1 VIDDMFVINPVAHA
15 YNLEPANMKSRYGEA
30 VRDALWAFH
39 AAWSPPDAVMT
50 HEEFTSDWTVDAMA
64 QALFVESDVDLAT
77 THTLRLD
84 SYFHDGL
91 CAREKTVEA
100 IQKYPD
106 RFFAYVG
113 VDPTAGL
120 ETCLRE
126 LDEQMEELPQAIGLK
141 MYPSQVEPFRAWRLD
156 DETLAFPIIERAI
169 EHGLKTIAI
178 HKAAPLGPVPMN
190 PYRIDDLDGAA
201 GRFPEISF
209 EIIHAGMAF
218 THETAMALGRYPNV
232 YANLELTNYF
242 LVKAP
247 KLFEEIISEFMMWGG
262 PDKTLFSDGTMFVH
276 TQAFLEA
283 FMGFEFKDETLAGL
297 GIPQITREDKEKI
310 LGLNYAR
317 MIDLDIEA
325 AKKKIAG
332 DEFDVAR
339 RQGRPAPYSAWK
351 AEFATDPAGFRREA
365 DPVAAA

>member
-1 VIDDMFVINPVAHA
+1 MFVINPVAHA
-15 YNLEPANMKSRYGEA
+15 YNLEPANMKSKYGEA

-39 AAWSPPDAVMT
+39 AAWSPPHAVMT

-84 SYFHDGL
+84 TYFHDGL
-91 CAREKTVEA
+91 CSREKTVEA
-100 IQKYPD
+100 INKYPD

-126 LDEQMEELPQAIGLK
+126 LDEQMEELPQAVGLK
-141 MYPSQVEPFRAWRLD
+141 MYPSQVEPFRSWRLD
-156 DETLAFPIIERAI
+156 DESLAFPLIERAI

-190 PYRIDDLDGAA
+190 PYRIDDVDGAA

-218 THETAMALGRYPNV
+218 THETAMAIGRYPNV
-232 YANLELTNYF
+232 YANLEVTNLY
-242 LVKAP
+242 LLKAP
-247 KLFEEIISEFMMWGG
+247 QLFEEIIADFVMWGG
-262 PDKTLFSDGTMFVH
+262 ADKTLFSDGSMFVH
-276 TQAFLEA
+276 TQPFLEA
-283 FMGFEFKDETLAGL
+283 FMDFQFSEKTQEGWGLAPL
-297 GIPQITREDKEKI
+297 TKEDKEKI

-317 MIDLDIEA
+317 IIDLDVEEA
-325 AKKKIAG
+325 KRKIAG
-332 DEFDVAR
+332 DEFDLAR
-339 RQGRPAPYSAWK
+339 QNGRPAPFAGWK
-351 AEFATDPAGFRREA
+351 AEFATDPAGFRLEA
-365 DPVAAA
+365 DPVGAAS